1 MIPLAVPED
10 IIPARNSTRKRQQ
23 APRPPSS
30 QNVRPYVKYAPLKR
44 EDLIRSWRESG
55 RPPGGQAARPPTRP
69 PTRPPGGLV
78 GTEFRRS
85 GCGERVLA
93 DGEGFWLAARRAD
106 FPHAVYKADGG
117 ARCCISVGLHP

>member
-55 RPPGGQAARPPTRP
+55 H
-69 PTRPPGGLV
+69 PPGGLV
-78 GTEFRRS
+78 G
-85 GCGERVLA
+85 A
-93 DGEGFWLAARRAD
+93 
-106 FPHAVYKADGG
+106 PGG
-117 ARCCISVGLHP
+117 ASSGGQDAVSEYLLTVKVSGWPPVEQISHTPSTRLTV